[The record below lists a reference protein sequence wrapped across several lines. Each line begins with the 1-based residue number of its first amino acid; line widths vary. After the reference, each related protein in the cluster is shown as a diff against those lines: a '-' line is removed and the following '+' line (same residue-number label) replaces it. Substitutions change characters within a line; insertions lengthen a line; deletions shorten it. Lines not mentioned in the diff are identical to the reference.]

1 MSAAFDAGF
10 SLAAVLAGDPSAEGA
25 LGALTPTLKV
35 RLEERL
41 AVLGKA
47 MATDKARAVKRLA
60 LEARG
65 TSVEGA
71 HEPRRILAMLA
82 TEVPKERGM
91 VWLAAVPK
99 HRAGWSAPADLKD
112 LLVRLAG
119 PSDAEREAKERAE
132 LSDVARDSWSPSTG
146 SPSTGSP
153 STGSPSTG
161 SSS

>member
-1 MSAAFDAGF
+1 MAERGRPVLPRGPMSAAFDAGF

-35 RLEERL
+35 RVEERL

-47 MATDKARAVKRLA
+47 MAVDKARALRHLA
-60 LEARG
+60 LEAQG
-65 TSVEGA
+65 QSIEGA

-112 LLVRLAG
+112 LLMRRAG

-132 LSDVARDSWSPSTG
+132 LSDVARDTWAATPG
-146 SPSTGSP
+146 GHDAR
-153 STGSPSTG
+153 
-161 SSS
+161 